1 MNINFTKHSRVRM
14 QQRGISETA
23 VEHIVKHGDCQFDGH
38 GGKIYFIKK
47 RNRGYWPSDLA
58 NRQFKSIKKQL
69 SGYVVLSQDSNAV
82 VTVGH
87 RYRRKRN

>member
-38 GGKIYFIKK
+38 GEKIYFIKK
-47 RNRGYWPSDLA
+47 L
-58 NRQFKSIKKQL
+58 
-69 SGYVVLSQDSNAV
+69 NA
-82 VTVGH
+82 
-87 RYRRKRN
+87 